1 MKSFHPLLKPLCF
14 ICIFLFS
21 CSQANG
27 QFLKK
32 LGKRAEK
39 AAERAVERRVDKEA
53 TEKTDQALDSILE
66 PGSKGGNK
74 TQVPKG
80 VETPSPTE
88 KPDNGAI
95 SGDGERQPTST
106 GPKTLKVY
114 SKFDFVPG
122 DKILFSDDFSN
133 DFVGDFPSKW
143 NTNGSGEIVS
153 FDDDSGNWFELK
165 GGRKT
170 YQIANINELPE
181 NYTIEFDVET
191 MGIDKKTSSAAKL
204 VVIIDENDKFG
215 YGKNTVYAYL
225 PLCQYIERDIRIW
238 NNVNGSNI
246 IDNYVGA
253 DIREDIISR
262 PHISIAVNKERYRLY
277 INETKHIDIP
287 KLIAPNAP
295 LNSLKFQLV
304 GINEGKDRVFINNVK
319 IAEGGIDLRRTLMK
333 DGKVSTNGILFD
345 SGSANIQPQSMGI
358 IRQIYQVLQKDNKLN
373 LNIVG
378 HTDADGNQDANLK
391 LSKNR
396 AEAVKNALV
405 SIYSIEESRLSTE
418 GKGASEPMGDNSTIE
433 GKAQNRRVEFI
444 KQ

>member
-1 MKSFHPLLKPLCF
+1 MKSFNPLLKPLVF
-14 ICIFLFS
+14 FGILLFS

-39 AAERAVERRVDKEA
+39 AAERAIERRVDKEA

-66 PGSKGGNK
+66 PGSKTNK
-74 TQVPKG
+74 KTP
-80 VETPSPTE
+80 TPSGGGTVPSPKN
-88 KPDNGAI
+88 KPI
-95 SGDGERQPTST
+95 SSDEQNSTTTSP

-153 FDDDSGNWFELK
+153 FDDNSGNWFELK

-181 NYTIEFDVET
+181 NYTIEFDIET
-191 MGIDKKTSSAAKL
+191 MGVDKKTSSAAHL
-204 VVIIDENDKFG
+204 VVIIDENDNFG

-238 NNVNGSNI
+238 NNINGANI

-304 GINEGKDRVFINNVK
+304 GNNEGKDRVFINNVK
-319 IAEGGIDLRRTLMK
+319 IAAGGIDLRRTLMK

-358 IRQIYQVLQKDNKLN
+358 IRQIYQVLQKDKSLN
-373 LNIVG
+373 LKIVG
-378 HTDADGNQDANLK
+378 HTDADGNQDTNLK

-396 AEAVKNALV
+396 AESVKNALV
-405 SIYSIEESRLSTE
+405 SIYSIAAGRLSTE
-418 GKGASEPMGDNSTIE
+418 GKGASEPIGDNSSID